1 MTHMDGEQDMEAPFR
16 LGIIGLGL
24 VATEHIAAYRQL
36 PQVRIVSVCDV
47 DPHVA
52 AQWGATLGA
61 RSFDDHRM
69 LLAHGGVDLVL
80 VLTPASTHRAIVED
94 VAAAGVPILCEK
106 PLAVTVEDG
115 AAMVAACARH
125 GVPLYYG
132 SIYRHLPAVRAAK
145 ALIDAGAIGRV
156 QVMTE
161 QMIGGNGA
169 DRYRQLAPIH
179 YPHGGPGGAGMGLVD
194 HGVHLI
200 DVFCWFMGGAPVD
213 VTGSGQ
219 ISGAPLQSEHL
230 TMRFDG
236 GAMGHLIY
244 HAGTYST
251 FLPNEGMFA
260 GGMSWLTDGTL
271 APAGAWLAE
280 PGSISVHGTAGSLR
294 IFHFAN
300 ALYLNQG
307 DGMRQVPLEGRPCP
321 DHFASQIEDCIA
333 AIRGRKPP
341 AIDGAD
347 GVRALRVL
355 AAAYRQDAVEG
366 SKAVPSSTQV
376 GE

>member
-1 MTHMDGEQDMEAPFR
+1 MSGPFR

-24 VATEHIAAYRQL
+24 VASEHIAAYRKL
-36 PQVRIVSVCDV
+36 DDVRIVSVCDV
-47 DPHVA
+47 DARTA
-52 AQWGATLGA
+52 AQWGETLGA
-61 RSFDDHRM
+61 AHFTDFHV
-69 LLAHGGVDLVL
+69 LLAHGGIDLVL
-80 VLTPASTHRAIVED
+80 VLTPASTHRPIVEA
-94 VAAAGVPILCEK
+94 VAAAGYPILCEK
-106 PLAVTVEDG
+106 PLAVTVVDAE
-115 AAMVAACARH
+115 AMVAACKRH
-125 GVPLYYG
+125 GVSLYYG

-145 ALIDAGAIGRV
+145 MLIDEGAIGPI
-156 QVMTE
+156 QLMTE

-169 DRYRQLAPIH
+169 DRYVQLNPIH

-200 DVFCWFMGGAPVD
+200 DIFAWFMGSAPTA

-230 TMRFDG
+230 TMRFAG

-244 HAGTYST
+244 NAGTHPT

-260 GGMSWLTDGTL
+260 GGMSWLTDGSL
-271 APAGAWLAE
+271 APPGSWLSE
-280 PGSISVHGTAGSLR
+280 PGSISIYGTVGSLR

-300 ALYLNQG
+300 ALFLNQG

-321 DHFASQIEDCIA
+321 DHFATQLEDCISA
-333 AIRGRKPP
+333 VRAHRPP

-355 AAAYRQDAVEG
+355 EAAYR
-366 SKAVPSSTQV
+366 
-376 GE
+376 